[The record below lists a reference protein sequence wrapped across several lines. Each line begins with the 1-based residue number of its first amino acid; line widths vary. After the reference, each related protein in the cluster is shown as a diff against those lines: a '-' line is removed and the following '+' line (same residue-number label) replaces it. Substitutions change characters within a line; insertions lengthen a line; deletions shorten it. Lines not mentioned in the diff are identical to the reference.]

1 MGDHMFT
8 DLALSADQ
16 MDEFNKKYTTASKL
30 SVMVLQRSV
39 WPFGVRNKA
48 IDLPPSVSP
57 PTRKPGTYLFICDR
71 CKLTFQCT
79 PSFTRKSIKDINF
92 TGTTSWGLRHSK
104 PGSTEAKRT
113 CLSVYTRPWSSSCL
127 TIRTRYLSRRFMN
140 KLGCRSLKMSRKMI
154 NGHKTMLN
162 LGVHCKVWHVARRRS

>member
-57 PTRKPGTYLFICDR
+57 RHATQEHIYLF
-71 CKLTFQCT
+71 
-79 PSFTRKSIKDINF
+79 
-92 TGTTSWGLRHSK
+92 TTDAS
-104 PGSTEAKRT
+104 
-113 CLSVYTRPWSSSCL
+113 
-127 TIRTRYLSRRFMN
+127 
-140 KLGCRSLKMSRKMI
+140 
-154 NGHKTMLN
+154 
-162 LGVHCKVWHVARRRS
+162 